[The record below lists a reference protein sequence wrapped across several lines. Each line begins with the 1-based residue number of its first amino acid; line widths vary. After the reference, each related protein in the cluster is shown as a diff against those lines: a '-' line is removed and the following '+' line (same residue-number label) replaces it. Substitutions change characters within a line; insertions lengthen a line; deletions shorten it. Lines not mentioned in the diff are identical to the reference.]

1 MSFFENNSV
10 FFNPLPDGEGQH
22 GFNDKRNRNP
32 NWTDHEIVRFLE
44 ILQEEDTMKDLMA
57 QRNKQVRWV
66 VSLWRHY
73 FSVAKVGRVVNNFE
87 DLGFLTKV
95 SLVSLLFTRTWN
107 RDLECS

>member
-10 FFNPLPDGEGQH
+10 FFSPLMAEGDGPH

-57 QRNKQVRWV
+57 QRNKQVFK
-66 VSLWRHY
+66 RHS
-73 FSVAKVGRVVNNFE
+73 SVKLEAVTLLHISIYGKINSQFIFTPLTHVEFKAQE
-87 DLGFLTKV
+87 KLGFST
-95 SLVSLLFTRTWN
+95 
-107 RDLECS
+107 D

>member
-57 QRNKQVRWV
+57 QRNKQVKWVV
-66 VSLWRHY
+66 VSL
-73 FSVAKVGRVVNNFE
+73 
-87 DLGFLTKV
+87 
-95 SLVSLLFTRTWN
+95 
-107 RDLECS
+107 

>member
-10 FFNPLPDGEGQH
+10 FFSPLMAEGDGPH

-57 QRNKQVRWV
+57 QRNKQVIC
-66 VSLWRHY
+66 RHS
-73 FSVAKVGRVVNNFE
+73 SVKLEELKTRNLTGHTILNSALVLQSRLQIKYYLVNG
-87 DLGFLTKV
+87 L
-95 SLVSLLFTRTWN
+95 SLFT
-107 RDLECS
+107 